1 VPDELRD
8 RSDTAVT
15 ERSDPGA
22 TIEDLIGRAK
32 AGEPTAWQKIIGQYG
47 RLVTYAAMTT
57 GLSRS
62 DAADAAQLTW
72 LRLWEHGQQIREP
85 DRLAAWLVST
95 ARREAIRLSTVAS
108 RYVLCADPSNEY
120 SHGWS
125 RAARDTDP
133 LDRNYDGIVEQALGR
148 LPGRYQTLLR
158 LLSSDFEPSYS
169 EVANVMHLPIG
180 SIGPMRMR
188 AIRMLEKTPEFN
200 SRSFPRPAI
209 AAMAS

>member
-1 VPDELRD
+1 MPDEPRD
-8 RSDTAVT
+8 SSDTAVT
-15 ERSDPGA
+15 ERPDSGV
-22 TIEDLIGRAK
+22 TIKDLIGRAK
-32 AGEPTAWQKIIGQYG
+32 AGESTAWQKIIGQYG
-47 RLVTYAAMTT
+47 RLVIHAAVST

-72 LRLWEHGQQIREP
+72 LRLWEHGHQIREP

-95 ARREAIRLSTVAS
+95 ARREAIRLSATAS
-108 RYVLCADPSNEY
+108 RYVLCADPSTEY

-125 RAARDTDP
+125 RATGDAHP
-133 LDRNYDGIVEQALGR
+133 VDRSYDGIVEQALDR

-158 LLSSDFEPSYS
+158 LLSSDFELSYS
-169 EVANVMHLPIG
+169 EVANVMDLPIG

-188 AIRMLEKTPEFN
+188 AIRMLERTPEFN